1 MEEGQRPD
9 IYHRL
14 IDRYGNRGEAL
25 YMLCTG
31 FVAITINGLAAYFLK
46 QPLLFPSLSPTVFIV
61 FRQPLGEDCCP
72 RNVIIGHFLALCVE
86 VGMLYLFGLQSQPS
100 VLQEGVTFPR
110 VWAAS
115 FSVAITEAL
124 LLLIRRPHTPA
135 GTTTLLASLGLF
147 TTFSQF
153 VSLMAGIVM
162 IVVVSWTIN
171 RSLGVKVPVWG
182 PKE

>member
-1 MEEGQRPD
+1 MEGHRPD
-9 IYHRL
+9 VYHRL

-31 FVAITINGLAAYFLK
+31 FVAITISGFAAYFLK
-46 QPLLFPSLSPTVFIV
+46 HPLLFPSLSPTVFML
-61 FRQPLGEDCCP
+61 FRQPFSKDASP
-72 RNVIIGHFLALCVE
+72 RNTLVGHFLALCV
-86 VGMLYLFGLQSQPS
+86 GLAMLYLFGLENQPS

-115 FSVAITEAL
+115 LSVAITEGL
-124 LLLIRRPHTPA
+124 LLFIRRPHTPA
-135 GTTTLLASLGLF
+135 GTTTLLVSLGLF
-147 TTFSQF
+147 TAWAELA
-153 VSLMAGIVM
+153 SLMAGIIILV
-162 IVVVSWTIN
+162 IVSWIIN